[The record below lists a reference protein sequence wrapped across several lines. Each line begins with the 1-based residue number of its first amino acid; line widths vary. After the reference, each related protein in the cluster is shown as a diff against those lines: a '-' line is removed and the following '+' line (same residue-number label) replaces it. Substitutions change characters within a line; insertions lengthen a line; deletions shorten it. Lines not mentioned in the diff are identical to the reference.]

1 MEHICTLNELPVY
14 QPAKVISVLSK
25 TESSFARRLKSMG
38 IKPFAT
44 IEVLQK
50 LWFGFGPLKVRIGMT
65 EYMIRKRDAEN
76 IFVEYKDI

>member
-1 MEHICTLNELPVY
+1 
-14 QPAKVISVLSK
+14 
-25 TESSFARRLKSMG
+25 MG

-76 IFVEYKDI
+76 IFVEYKDT

>member
-1 MEHICTLNELPVY
+1 MEHICTLNELPVN

-44 IEVLQK
+44 IQVIQK
-50 LWFGFGPLKVRIGMT
+50 SWFTPLKVCVGMT

-76 IFVEYKDI
+76 IFVEYKDT